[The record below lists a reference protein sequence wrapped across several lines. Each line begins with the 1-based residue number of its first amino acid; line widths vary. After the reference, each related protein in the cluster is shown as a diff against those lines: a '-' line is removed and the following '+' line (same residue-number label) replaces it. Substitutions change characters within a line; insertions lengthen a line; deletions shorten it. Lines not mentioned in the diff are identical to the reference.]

1 MTQHQV
7 THAAN
12 ELLPACLCGRT
23 PKHFEDRRAARSGG
37 GHCLECHPCDRKTAK
52 HPSFEAALQE
62 WCRLVGVPMPT
73 PKKQTSITRIRANQ

>member
-1 MTQHQV
+1 MTQHQI
-7 THAAN
+7 THAPG
-12 ELLPACLCGRT
+12 EIPACACGKA

-62 WCRLVGVPMPT
+62 WCRLIGAAVPVINAAP
-73 PKKQTSITRIRANQ
+73 QRIRSIR